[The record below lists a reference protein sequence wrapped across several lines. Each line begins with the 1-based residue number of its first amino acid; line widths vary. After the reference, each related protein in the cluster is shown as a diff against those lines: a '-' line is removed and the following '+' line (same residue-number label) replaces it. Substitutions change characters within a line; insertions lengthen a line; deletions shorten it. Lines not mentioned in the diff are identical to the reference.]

1 MGGGGGSAD
10 RIARENQRMEQ
21 ERLAAIRSGTAATNA
36 IFDAPERQAQY
47 DDYLRAQR
55 EMYFDELG
63 RQMSDAQRGNKFALA
78 RSGLAGSSQSVEAGR
93 DLGEAYNR
101 GVVDA
106 DRLAQRARADLQ
118 MADEDSRRSIIQMVQ
133 AGADATTAS
142 SAAMRQM
149 QSNLAGARSDMNAN
163 ALGQVFGSFGE
174 LYKRSQERAAERR
187 AQSDLGTIYNTAQR
201 WGTIPSGS
209 GWGRG

>member
-10 RIARENQRMEQ
+10 RIARENQRMER
-21 ERLAAIRSGTAATNA
+21 ERLAAIRAGTAATNR

-47 DDYLRAQR
+47 ADYLAAQR
-55 EMYFDELG
+55 EMFFDELQ
-63 RQMSDAQRGNKFALA
+63 RQMGDAQRGNKFALA
-78 RSGLAGSSQSVEAGR
+78 RSGLAGSSQAVDAGR
-93 DLGEAYNR
+93 ELGEAYNR

-106 DRLAQRARADLQ
+106 DRLAQRAEADLR

-142 SAAMRQM
+142 SAALRQM
-149 QSNLAGARSDMNAN
+149 QSNLSGARSDMNAN
-163 ALGQVFGSFGE
+163 ALGQVFGAFSE
-174 LYKRSQERAAERR
+174 MYKRSQERDAERR

-201 WGTIPSGS
+201 WGYMPSGG
-209 GWGRG
+209 GW

>member
-10 RIARENQRMEQ
+10 RIARENQQMER
-21 ERLAAIRSGTAATNA
+21 ERLAAIQRGTAAANA

-47 DDYLRAQR
+47 DDYLKANR
-55 EMYFDELG
+55 EQFFGELE
-63 RQMSDAQRGNKFALA
+63 RQLADAQRGNKFALA
-78 RSGLAGSSQSVEAGR
+78 RSGTAGSSQAVDAGR
-93 DLGEAYNR
+93 ELGESYSR

-106 DRLAQRARADLQ
+106 DRLAQRALADLK

-142 SAAMRQM
+142 SAALRQM

-163 ALGQVFGSFGE
+163 ALGQVFGGFADM
-174 LYKRSQERAAERR
+174 YKRSQERDADRR
-187 AQSDLGTIYNTAQR
+187 AREELNSLYNTSQQ
-201 WGTIPSGS
+201 WGYMPSG
-209 GWGRG
+209 GRW